1 MTPVLLIVVEKTLAL
16 SGPSACCLF
25 HFTLWLRLLYQDFCC
40 CLFSAFC
47 FVLSCSGLCLSLLL
61 LLLLLL
67 LLPSLLTLLSNMG
80 IAPTYLLQPIF
91 SSVLLLLLLLLF
103 CSLPS
108 ATRCGLSAYLA
119 FATLLLL
126 LWTFIAR
133 YRPGLYICRQL
144 RFIARYRPGLYI
156 CRQLR
161 TFI

>member
-1 MTPVLLIVVEKTLAL
+1 MAAFAVSGFLLL
-16 SGPSACCLF
+16 
-25 HFTLWLRLLYQDFCC
+25 
-40 CLFSAFC
+40 
-47 FVLSCSGLCLSLLL
+47 FVLCILLCVVLQWALLVAAVAPVAAL
-61 LLLLLL
+61 VTAK
-67 LLPSLLTLLSNMG
+67 SVDSVVNMG

-156 CRQLR
+156 YRQLR